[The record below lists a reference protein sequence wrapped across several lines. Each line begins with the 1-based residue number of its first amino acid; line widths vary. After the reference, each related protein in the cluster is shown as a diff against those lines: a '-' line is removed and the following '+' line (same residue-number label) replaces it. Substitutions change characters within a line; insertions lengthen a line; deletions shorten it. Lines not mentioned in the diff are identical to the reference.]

1 MSRRACQIRSMTI
14 RLRLSFPPKNERE
27 NIGELLWRLAPLS
40 ATINAKGSRRVWLR
54 GDGVVPVAV
63 EVVWC
68 EGDGGEFG
76 VADLDAG
83 RVPVR
88 VVAGLDG
95 EPGAGGCVG
104 DEFDDGAQA
113 GEGSSAPVHGDVA
126 EHAVLDPVPLA
137 GAGRVVADGDA

>member
-1 MSRRACQIRSMTI
+1 MKTVDGPTV
-14 RLRLSFPPKNERE
+14 RLVDATDAALAGVPAELAVTLQDRE
-27 NIGELLWRLAPLS
+27 PL
-40 ATINAKGSRRVWLR
+40 GSRRVWLR
-54 GDGVVPVAV
+54 GDGVVPFAV

-95 EPGAGGCVG
+95 EPGAGGGGG

-113 GEGSSAPVHGDVA
+113 GEGSSAPVHGDEA